1 MIHALPIVMQKAGS
15 PIIGLLARIALFV
28 VVCVLL
34 LRIFFRV
41 EMEDHVHTWSSIF
54 SCDTS
59 PGGTTQILIHIDQKF
74 HLVHGRADIS
84 MFR

>member
-15 PIIGLLARIALFV
+15 PIIGLLARIALFI

-41 EMEDHVHTWSSIF
+41 ETWNI
-54 SCDTS
+54 
-59 PGGTTQILIHIDQKF
+59 PEMGK
-74 HLVHGRADIS
+74 RK
-84 MFR
+84 R

>member
-15 PIIGLLARIALFV
+15 PIIGLLARIALFI

-41 EMEDHVHTWSSIF
+41 EMEDQVHT
-54 SCDTS
+54 
-59 PGGTTQILIHIDQKF
+59 
-74 HLVHGRADIS
+74 
-84 MFR
+84 